1 MNSLLKAGA
10 TLLMLAGCSSTPDN
24 HYYTLSVEPGAS
36 HVPASTLTVATV
48 HLPGV
53 ADRPQLVTRTGPQ
66 TVDIKEFDRWAEPL
80 DQMVPRILSQDLT
93 ARLGLP
99 DATKPTRRLFVSID
113 EFMGGADGA
122 AHLTGRWWTLAPG
135 EDSSQKHEL
144 PFALSQAIAGDQPQ
158 AVVASMSTLLAN
170 LADQIAAADTAKTN

>member
-1 MNSLLKAGA
+1 MKSLLTAGA
-10 TLLMLAGCSSTPDN
+10 ALMILAGCSSTPDN

-36 HVPASTLTVATV
+36 HVPAATLTVATV

-53 ADRPQLVTRTGPQ
+53 TDRPHLVTRTGPQ

-80 DQMVPRILSQDLT
+80 DQMVPRILAQDLT

-99 DATKPTRRLFVSID
+99 DGAKPIRRLFVSID
-113 EFMGGADGA
+113 EFMGSTDGT
-122 AHLTGRWWTLAPG
+122 AHLTGRWWLLAPG
-135 EDSSQKHEL
+135 EDSSQKHEQ

-158 AVVASMSTLLAN
+158 AVVASMSTLLAT
-170 LADQIAAADTAKTN
+170 LADQIAAADTAKAN